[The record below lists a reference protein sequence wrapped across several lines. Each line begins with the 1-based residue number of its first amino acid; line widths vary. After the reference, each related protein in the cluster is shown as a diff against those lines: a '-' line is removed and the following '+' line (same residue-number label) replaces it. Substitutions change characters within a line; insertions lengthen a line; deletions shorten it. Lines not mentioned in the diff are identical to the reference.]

1 MVAFGKSRGGGRR
14 SSERAAA
21 PLLAIITTL
30 LRSHSAVVVNV
41 STSGARLSGSDLPAM
56 GDGLVINID
65 GVQAFG
71 TVVWSDQGEAGIEF
85 DPALSVDEEML
96 LQQQVALTRGLPLEM
111 KTAFESWVIGC
122 AR

>member
-21 PLLAIITTL
+21 PLLAVITTL
-30 LRSHSAVVVNV
+30 TRCHSAVVVDV
-41 STSGARLSGSDLPAM
+41 STSGARLSGSDLPTM
-56 GDGLVINID
+56 GEELVVNID

-85 DPALSVDEEML
+85 ESPLSVEDESS
-96 LQQQVALTRGLPLEM
+96 LQQRVALTRGLPSEM
-111 KTAFESWVIGC
+111 KAAFESWVIGC